1 MHGKTPALYVLPKF
15 LPSTNVITH
24 LYLSYVCFHP
34 QGLALITF
42 NQCAAQVQISES
54 LASTSEAWRYGICE
68 CFGKLEFQDRISGSC
83 CHAPCYISVALQK

>member
-1 MHGKTPALYVLPKF
+1 MHGKFPSLYVLLQS

-24 LYLSYVCFHP
+24 LYLSYVRFHP
-34 QGLALITF
+34 QRFALITF

-54 LASTSEAWRYGICE
+54 LASTSEARRDGICE
-68 CFGKLEFQDRISGSC
+68 CFWKFELQNRISGSR